1 MPTGQSS
8 FLSKCNLLFQM
19 VNIQR
24 HIYGDFYIPSFD
36 IGFFFPESTCTG
48 YTHEVP
54 ISILAAAKVF
64 RTHKDVP
71 HSEIKTIWGKD
82 LRPIQTPADPRYAQ
96 GEKFQKYKKIHKML
110 HESCITFLLRLIHLC
125 LIWNAEHTRHVC
137 TINCVCDV
145 RESALHEKLVGFF
158 FPQLIKT
165 RWYSDCLHRVVFKE
179 SLLFFFSFFIALSSE
194 TELRKMLSS
203 QVAFCPELS

>member
-54 ISILAAAKVF
+54 ISILAAVKVF
-64 RTHKDVP
+64 RTHRDVP
-71 HSEIKTIWGKD
+71 HSEIKIIWGKD
-82 LRPIQTPADPRYAQ
+82 LRPVQTSVDPRYAQ
-96 GEKFQKYKKIHKML
+96 GEKFQRYKKIHKLL
-110 HESCITFLLRLIHLC
+110 HESCNTFLLRLIHLC
-125 LIWNAEHTRHVC
+125 LIRNAEHTRHVC

-145 RESALHEKLVGFF
+145 RESALHKSWWV
-158 FPQLIKT
+158 
-165 RWYSDCLHRVVFKE
+165 S
-179 SLLFFFSFFIALSSE
+179 FSRS
-194 TELRKMLSS
+194 
-203 QVAFCPELS
+203 